1 MKPHT
6 LLLISLFTISSFAQN
21 KFTGSWFVLRSES
34 HQSDYSDSSKTES
47 ISKTDTTSLDALK
60 VNSNYSA
67 TTLNYFLRDSFCF
80 IIVLFIMCS
89 TQNSARV
96 VLTTLHQLKI

>member
-1 MKPHT
+1 
-6 LLLISLFTISSFAQN
+6 
-21 KFTGSWFVLRSES
+21 LRSES

-67 TTLNYFLRDSFCF
+67 TTLNYFLDIKKNGRFKINGAKNYKGAWESINDTITLKLKDLNLYG
-80 IIVLFIMCS
+80 IIKDNYLG
-89 TQNSARV
+89 
-96 VLTTLHQLKI
+96 QLKLLLQTMT